1 MTTSF
6 DIVLLACACLACFLC
21 GVMFGAAIASAA
33 KGPRRE
39 DIPQAELADANE
51 DEADWWKRG
60 KPAPWDR

>member
-1 MTTSF
+1 MTTAF
-6 DIVLLACACLACFLC
+6 DIAILACACVACFLF

-39 DIPQAELADANE
+39 DIPEAELA

-60 KPAPWDR
+60 ESAPWER